1 MTAASRLALASV
13 LVIAAASPALAQSPQ
28 ATELFKE
35 GRDLMK
41 AGHFVEACSKFA
53 QSQDLDPQLGTLFN
67 LAQCDEKIGKLATA
81 LAAYREVVAK
91 DSNPKRKALA
101 AEYQSKLEPRVPKL
115 VVQVAKPPPSLVV
128 TLDGPTGGKPI
139 DANMPLEIDLGEYT
153 VVARADGFRELS
165 TKVQIDTEGETK
177 TVPINLALV
186 HGEET
191 VSVPKPVTPPPATT
205 TTTTTT
211 VEPSHRARNGKL
223 VLIGGGA
230 LVAGGVIFGVLASSA
245 WSDAQNVCG
254 GTVCPTQGQVDMAES
269 HVNDARSY
277 GNVSTGLVAG
287 GAVVAALGI
296 YLWLTAPSDEHA
308 MRVSASSYNGTTTL
322 TLGARF

>member
-1 MTAASRLALASV
+1 MTAASKRV
-13 LVIAAASPALAQSPQ
+13 LVALLVLAPISALAQSPQ

-53 QSQDLDPQLGTLFN
+53 KSQDLDPQLGTLFN

-81 LAAYREVVAK
+81 LAGYREVVAK
-91 DSNPKRKALA
+91 DGNAKRKALA

-139 DANMPLEIDLGEYT
+139 DANLPIEIDLGEYT

-186 HGEET
+186 HGDET
-191 VSVPKPVTPPPATT
+191 VSVPKPEKSPTPAPVEPQA
-205 TTTTTT
+205 
-211 VEPSHRARNGKL
+211 EPSHRARNGKL
-223 VLIGGGA
+223 ALIGGGV
-230 LVAGGVIFGVLASSA
+230 LVAGGIVFGALAQGA
-245 WSDAQNVCG
+245 WNDAQGVCG
-254 GTVCPTQGQVDMAES
+254 GTLCPTMAQVNTAEA
-269 HVNDARSY
+269 HVDDARTY

-287 GAVVAALGI
+287 GAIVAALGV

-308 MRVSASSYNGTTTL
+308 VRVGASSSNGTTTL
-322 TLGARF
+322 TLGGHF